1 MMTFIRFLWPFLK
14 EMILGDRSLKEAI
27 KHHKWR
33 VLLLGTVILSIV
45 LNFLTIPRLLSLAHD
60 HVELKRKYVTLVKQR
75 WPNADISVEP
85 PWEAPQPSQAEAPA
99 EEPKTSS
106 ELEHSVEQLRG
117 SQEFFKRLQ
126 QQEQRGR

>member
-60 HVELKRKYVTLVKQR
+60 HVELKRKYATLLKQH
-75 WPNADISVEP
+75 WPSADVSVEP
-85 PWEAPQPSQAEAPA
+85 TWETPQQPPAEAPV
-99 EEPKTSS
+99 EEPKSS
-106 ELEHSVEQLRG
+106 GELEHSVELLRE